1 MQEMQA
7 EWTEK
12 QRVYIEWLACPR
24 YERIPPTQEMLAA
37 SVGVDPAT
45 LWRWSKLDGFQD
57 EVNKLARQSI
67 GKKLPEV
74 YGALLREAEKG
85 EFQHIKLLL
94 ELAGE
99 YVPAQKTMNEM
110 SGALTVNFGWADT
123 DIDDGEDS

>member
-1 MQEMQA
+1 MSDFTAGQL
-7 EWTEK
+7 
-12 QRVYIEWLACPR
+12 RLIEWLALPKYDR
-24 YERIPPTQEMLAA
+24 QPPNLAMLAA
-37 SVGVDPAT
+37 EIGVDERT
-45 LWRWSKLDGFQD
+45 LYRWQKLDGFTD

-99 YVPAQKTMNEM
+99 YTETKRNVNEM
-110 SGALTVNFGWADT
+110 SGEISHNVTFTWADSGT
-123 DIDDGEDS
+123 EDD

>member
-1 MQEMQA
+1 MSDFTAGQL
-7 EWTEK
+7 
-12 QRVYIEWLACPR
+12 RLIEWLALPKYDR
-24 YERIPPTQEMLAA
+24 QPPNLAMLAA
-37 SVGVDPAT
+37 EIGVDERT
-45 LWRWSKLDGFQD
+45 LYRWQKLDGFTD